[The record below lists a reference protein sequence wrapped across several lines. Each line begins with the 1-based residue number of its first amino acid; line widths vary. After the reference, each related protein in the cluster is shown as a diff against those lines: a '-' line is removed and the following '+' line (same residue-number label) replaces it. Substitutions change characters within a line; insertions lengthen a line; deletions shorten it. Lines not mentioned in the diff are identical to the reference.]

1 MSTRTM
7 IQRMIG
13 STLLICGVM
22 VLLLGFVAQRFEM
35 QSAPN

>member
-22 VLLLGFVAQRFEM
+22 GLLLEHMWMPYF
-35 QSAPN
+35 

>member
-22 VLLLGFVAQRFEM
+22 VLLLEHM
-35 QSAPN
+35 WMP

>member
-1 MSTRTM
+1 MSIRTL

-22 VLLLGFVAQRFEM
+22 VLLLEHMWMPYF
-35 QSAPN
+35 

>member
-13 STLLICGVM
+13 STFLICGVM
-22 VLLLGFVAQRFEM
+22 VLLLEHMWMPYF
-35 QSAPN
+35 

>member
-13 STLLICGVM
+13 STLLICGVI
-22 VLLLGFVAQRFEM
+22 VLLLEHMWMPYF
-35 QSAPN
+35 

>member
-13 STLLICGVM
+13 SPLLICGVM
-22 VLLLGFVAQRFEM
+22 VLLLAHVWMPYF
-35 QSAPN
+35 